1 MRKSSVGSA
10 VLGLLAVTVASIG
23 ATGVLMLLPFS
34 NDRALFGCAGAI
46 TAVLYFGYGRWI
58 GSRQSAKTAGLVM
71 ILAAAVQ
78 VLWLVVL
85 YGAVPEWLLGI
96 AGCALPFAAL
106 VDGGTGSRELLAL
119 VPAFWQCAVFTA
131 GGLEPTA
138 AEKVQIE
145 VMMKKGT
152 AVPNCGS
159 FCILRYLT
167 VKKLPY
173 SGSLRME

>member
-96 AGCALPFAAL
+96 AGVRAA
-106 VDGGTGSRELLAL
+106 
-119 VPAFWQCAVFTA
+119 F
-131 GGLEPTA
+131 
-138 AEKVQIE
+138 
-145 VMMKKGT
+145 
-152 AVPNCGS
+152 
-159 FCILRYLT
+159 LRR
-167 VKKLPY
+167 
-173 SGSLRME
+173 S

>member
-23 ATGVLMLLPFS
+23 ATGVLMLFPFP

-58 GSRQSAKTAGLVM
+58 GSRQSTKVAVLVM

-119 VPAFWQCAVFTA
+119 VPAFGNGLYIFA
-131 GGLEPTA
+131 GNADGQQQFQQLVVRHSVA
-138 AEKVQIE
+138 AALQIS
-145 VMMKKGT
+145 GT
-152 AVPNCGS
+152 HTGSVPIPADFHLYPS
-159 FCILRYLT
+159 
-167 VKKLPY
+167 
-173 SGSLRME
+173 

>member
-23 ATGVLMLLPFS
+23 ATGVLMLLPFP

-58 GSRQSAKTAGLVM
+58 GSRQSAKVAGLVM

-119 VPAFWQCAVFTA
+119 VAKLSDEFDVEITPLMIVPENFQSAQAMWQMI
-131 GGLEPTA
+131 
-138 AEKVQIE
+138 EKLQDE
-145 VMMKKGT
+145 
-152 AVPNCGS
+152 
-159 FCILRYLT
+159 
-167 VKKLPY
+167 
-173 SGSLRME
+173 

>member
-1 MRKSSVGSA
+1 MRKSSVWSA

-23 ATGVLMLLPFS
+23 ATGVLMLLPFP

-96 AGCALPFAAL
+96 AGCALPFVAL
-106 VDGGTGSRELLAL
+106 VDGGMGSRELLAL
-119 VPAFWQCAVFTA
+119 VPAFGNVLFLLL
-131 GGLEPTA
+131 GDLSRRRL
-138 AEKVQIE
+138 
-145 VMMKKGT
+145 KK
-152 AVPNCGS
+152 C
-159 FCILRYLT
+159 
-167 VKKLPY
+167 K
-173 SGSLRME
+173 

>member
-23 ATGVLMLLPFS
+23 ATGVLMLLPFP

-58 GSRQSAKTAGLVM
+58 GSRQSTKVAGLVM

-78 VLWLVVL
+78 GLWLVVI

-96 AGCALPFAAL
+96 AGCALPFAQL

-119 VPAFWQCAVFTA
+119 VPAFGNVLFLLL
-131 GGLEPTA
+131 GDLSRRRL
-138 AEKVQIE
+138 
-145 VMMKKGT
+145 KK
-152 AVPNCGS
+152 C
-159 FCILRYLT
+159 
-167 VKKLPY
+167 K
-173 SGSLRME
+173 

>member
-23 ATGVLMLLPFS
+23 ATGVLMLLPFP

-58 GSRQSAKTAGLVM
+58 GSRQSTKVAGLVM

-78 VLWLVVL
+78 VLWLVVI

-96 AGCALPFAAL
+96 AGCALPFAQL

-119 VPAFWQCAVFTA
+119 VPAFGNVLFLLL
-131 GGLEPTA
+131 GDLSRRRL
-138 AEKVQIE
+138 
-145 VMMKKGT
+145 KK
-152 AVPNCGS
+152 C
-159 FCILRYLT
+159 
-167 VKKLPY
+167 K
-173 SGSLRME
+173 

>member
-1 MRKSSVGSA
+1 MKKSSVGSA

-23 ATGVLMLLPFS
+23 ATAVLMLLPFP

-85 YGAVPEWLLGI
+85 YGAVPEWLL
-96 AGCALPFAAL
+96 
-106 VDGGTGSRELLAL
+106 
-119 VPAFWQCAVFTA
+119 
-131 GGLEPTA
+131 
-138 AEKVQIE
+138 
-145 VMMKKGT
+145 
-152 AVPNCGS
+152 
-159 FCILRYLT
+159 
-167 VKKLPY
+167 
-173 SGSLRME
+173 

>member
-1 MRKSSVGSA
+1 MKKSSVGSA

-23 ATGVLMLLPFS
+23 ATGVLMLLPFP

-58 GSRQSAKTAGLVM
+58 GSRQSTKVAGLVM

-96 AGCALPFAAL
+96 AGCGARRRRYGQQRTAGAGAGL
-106 VDGGTGSRELLAL
+106 
-119 VPAFWQCAVFTA
+119 WQCAVFIA

-138 AEKVQIE
+138 VEKVQIE
-145 VMMKKGT
+145 ILMKKGT

-159 FCILRYLT
+159 FCTLRYLT

>member
-23 ATGVLMLLPFS
+23 ATAVLMLLPFP

-58 GSRQSAKTAGLVM
+58 DSRQSNKVAGLVM

-78 VLWLVVL
+78 VLWLMVI

-119 VPAFWQCAVFTA
+119 
-131 GGLEPTA
+131 GE
-138 AEKVQIE
+138 
-145 VMMKKGT
+145 
-152 AVPNCGS
+152 
-159 FCILRYLT
+159 
-167 VKKLPY
+167 
-173 SGSLRME
+173 

>member
-23 ATGVLMLLPFS
+23 ATAVLMLFPFP
-34 NDRALFGCAGAI
+34 NDRALFGCAGA
-46 TAVLYFGYGRWI
+46 
-58 GSRQSAKTAGLVM
+58 GL
-71 ILAAAVQ
+71 
-78 VLWLVVL
+78 
-85 YGAVPEWLLGI
+85 
-96 AGCALPFAAL
+96 
-106 VDGGTGSRELLAL
+106 
-119 VPAFWQCAVFTA
+119 WQCAVFTA

-138 AEKVQIE
+138 VEQVQIE

-152 AVPNCGS
+152 AVLNCGS
-159 FCILRYLT
+159 FYTLRYLT

>member
-23 ATGVLMLLPFS
+23 ATGVLMLLPFP

-46 TAVLYFGYGRWI
+46 FWLRSMDWQQAEHQGGRACDDPGCRSASVVVGGPLRCSAGMALRDRRVCAAFCGARRRRYGQQR
-58 GSRQSAKTAGLVM
+58 TAG
-71 ILAAAVQ
+71 A
-78 VLWLVVL
+78 
-85 YGAVPEWLLGI
+85 GAGL
-96 AGCALPFAAL
+96 
-106 VDGGTGSRELLAL
+106 
-119 VPAFWQCAVFTA
+119 WQCAVFTA
-131 GGLEPTA
+131 GRLEPTA
-138 AEKVQIE
+138 VEKVQIE
-145 VMMKKGT
+145 IMMKKGT

-159 FCILRYLT
+159 FCTLRYLT

>member
-1 MRKSSVGSA
+1 MKKSSVGSA

-23 ATGVLMLLPFS
+23 ATAVLMLLPFP

-96 AGCALPFAAL
+96 AGCALPFVAL
-106 VDGGTGSRELLAL
+106 VDGGTGSRELLAM
-119 VPAFWQCAVFTA
+119 VPAFGNVLLLLL
-131 GGLEPTA
+131 GDLSRRRL
-138 AEKVQIE
+138 
-145 VMMKKGT
+145 KK
-152 AVPNCGS
+152 C
-159 FCILRYLT
+159 
-167 VKKLPY
+167 K
-173 SGSLRME
+173 

>member
-23 ATGVLMLLPFS
+23 ATGVLMLLPFP
-34 NDRALFGCAGAI
+34 NDRAL
-46 TAVLYFGYGRWI
+46 FGYGRWI
-58 GSRQSAKTAGLVM
+58 GSRQSTKVAGLVM

-119 VPAFWQCAVFTA
+119 VPAFGNVLFLLL
-131 GGLEPTA
+131 GDLSRRRL
-138 AEKVQIE
+138 
-145 VMMKKGT
+145 KK
-152 AVPNCGS
+152 C
-159 FCILRYLT
+159 
-167 VKKLPY
+167 K
-173 SGSLRME
+173 

>member
-1 MRKSSVGSA
+1 MKKSSVGSA

-23 ATGVLMLLPFS
+23 ATAGAQVLLPFS
-34 NDRALFGCAGAI
+34 NDRALFGCAGVI

-58 GSRQSAKTAGLVM
+58 GSRQSTKVAGFVM

-119 VPAFWQCAVFTA
+119 VPAAFGNVLFLLL
-131 GGLEPTA
+131 GDLSRRRS
-138 AEKVQIE
+138 
-145 VMMKKGT
+145 KK
-152 AVPNCGS
+152 C
-159 FCILRYLT
+159 
-167 VKKLPY
+167 K
-173 SGSLRME
+173 